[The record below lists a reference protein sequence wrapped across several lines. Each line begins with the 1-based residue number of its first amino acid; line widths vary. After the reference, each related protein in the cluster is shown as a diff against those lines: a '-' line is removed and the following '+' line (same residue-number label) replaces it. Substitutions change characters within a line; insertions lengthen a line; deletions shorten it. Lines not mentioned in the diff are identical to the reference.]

1 MKHVHLGQTVSS
13 WTQWHAMRQQYTASN
28 LLRWCL
34 VVVRRSDNSWR
45 SIVDVLFC
53 AAMGPPGGGRNNVTP
68 RYLRH
73 FNLVAISDFDDETYS
88 HIYTVSA
95 LVCIACLQ

>member
-1 MKHVHLGQTVSS
+1 MLQHGTEERHCGVMS
-13 WTQWHAMRQQYTASN
+13 
-28 LLRWCL
+28 C
-34 VVVRRSDNSWR
+34 RSDNSWR

-73 FNLVAISDFDDETYS
+73 VNLVAISEFDDDTYQQ
-88 HIYTVSA
+88 IYTVCA
-95 LVCIACLQ
+95 AECLPAVSLHARKPPADSWDMLI

>member
-1 MKHVHLGQTVSS
+1 MKACSPRANNIFMAAMACKLPTV
-13 WTQWHAMRQQYTASN
+13 TYKNIVEAV
-28 LLRWCL
+28 L
-34 VVVRRSDNSWR
+34 VVVCRSDNSWR

>member
-1 MKHVHLGQTVSS
+1 MAAMACKLPTV
-13 WTQWHAMRQQYTASN
+13 TYKNIVEAV
-28 LLRWCL
+28 L
-34 VVVRRSDNSWR
+34 VVVCRSDNSWR

>member
-1 MKHVHLGQTVSS
+1 MF
-13 WTQWHAMRQQYTASN
+13 
-28 LLRWCL
+28 C
-34 VVVRRSDNSWR
+34 RSDNSWR

-73 FNLVAISDFDDETYS
+73 FNLIAISDFDDETYA
-88 HIYTVSA
+88 HIYTVRLISKH
-95 LVCIACLQ
+95 LCCFR

>member
-1 MKHVHLGQTVSS
+1 M
-13 WTQWHAMRQQYTASN
+13 
-28 LLRWCL
+28 
-34 VVVRRSDNSWR
+34 VVRRSDNSWR

-95 LVCIACLQ
+95 LVCIACLQLNTL

>member
-1 MKHVHLGQTVSS
+1 MKHVHLGK
-13 WTQWHAMRQQYTASN
+13 QYLPGCNAPSITCENVAEAV
-28 LLRWCL
+28 L
-34 VVVRRSDNSWR
+34 VFVCRSDNSWR

-95 LVCIACLQ
+95 FAGITCLQ